1 MATDGDVLTSDGRS
15 VRYYDTGEAPN
26 TTATVFWHH
35 GTPQTGRLLEPV
47 VAAASRRGIRV
58 ISCARAGYEGT
69 TSLENRS
76 VAAAAEDVI
85 RVADELG
92 IDRFGTIGA
101 SGGGPHAVACA
112 ALAPER
118 VQAVVSLAG
127 VAPFS
132 DQPEWFEGMASPG
145 GLRSATQ
152 GRAARAAFAETA
164 EFDPGSF
171 TAADWDALAGEW
183 GVLGADAQ
191 RAGEAGAEGEIDD
204 DVAFTSPWGFE
215 LSDVTVPVLLVQG
228 GEDRV
233 IPASHAR
240 RLLGGLPRAEL
251 WMRPRD
257 GHVSILRALPVA
269 LDWFLDAT
277 TRSA

>member
-26 TTATVFWHH
+26 TTATVIWHH

-69 TSLENRS
+69 TYLENRS
-76 VAAAAEDVI
+76 VGAAAEDVI
-85 RVADELG
+85 RVADALG
-92 IDRFGTIGA
+92 IERFGTIGA

-112 ALAPER
+112 ALTPER

-127 VAPFS
+127 VAPFA

>member
-69 TSLENRS
+69 TSLENRN
-76 VAAAAEDVI
+76 VGAAAEDVI
-85 RVADELG
+85 RVADALG
-92 IDRFGTIGA
+92 LDRFGTIGA
-101 SGGGPHAVACA
+101 SGGGPHALACA
-112 ALAPER
+112 ALAPQR

-127 VAPFS
+127 VAPFA
-132 DQPEWFEGMASPG
+132 DLPEWFEGMASPG

-152 GRAARAAFAETA
+152 GRAARATFAETA

-183 GVLGADAQ
+183 GVLSADAQ
-191 RAGEAGAEGEIDD
+191 RAGEAGAEGDIDD

-277 TRSA
+277 TRIA